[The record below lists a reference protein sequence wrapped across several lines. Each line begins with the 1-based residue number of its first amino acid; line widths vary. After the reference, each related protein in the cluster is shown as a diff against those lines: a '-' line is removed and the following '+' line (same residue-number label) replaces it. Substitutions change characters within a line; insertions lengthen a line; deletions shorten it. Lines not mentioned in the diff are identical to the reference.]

1 MARRSATNR
10 DIDALRAIA
19 AAGGSMMA
27 ANRAFG
33 RRRGFAE
40 YWATREGISFASH
53 RGSQKRPPDPALA
66 RPGLGAT
73 ARDARAS
80 GVACDVDHAENVAHM
95 TL

>member
-40 YWATREGISFASH
+40 YWATREGISG
-53 RGSQKRPPDPALA
+53 RK
-66 RPGLGAT
+66 
-73 ARDARAS
+73 ARAR
-80 GVACDVDHAENVAHM
+80 ENVR
-95 TL
+95 

>member
-19 AAGGSMMA
+19 AAGGSKMA

-40 YWATREGISFASH
+40 YWATRGASLL
-53 RGSQKRPPDPALA
+53 PAIVD
-66 RPGLGAT
+66 R
-73 ARDARAS
+73 RS
-80 GVACDVDHAENVAHM
+80 GRRIPRWP
-95 TL
+95 T

>member
-19 AAGGSMMA
+19 APGGSMMA

-53 RGSQKRPPDPALA
+53 RGSQPVWLT
-66 RPGLGAT
+66 GT
-73 ARDARAS
+73 
-80 GVACDVDHAENVAHM
+80 ENRHKEGCC
-95 TL
+95 